1 MVHLF
6 TGIYVRKLSNQFKNL
21 DVSLLFVDGILK
33 EQNFK
38 IDEAFINLQEEWK
51 IIPTS

>member
-1 MVHLF
+1 MKSL
-6 TGIYVRKLSNQFKNL
+6 GYILCIYNQFKNL